1 LRRLGLPLLLVLLL
15 SPAAAASK
23 HTPAA
28 PAPVVSQLSAG
39 NGGFPWGNDRKLL
52 TTISFGGDTFR
63 RSATIRFH
71 LSKPAR
77 VQIQVARTV
86 RTTYPV
92 WQQSLSLEKGWH
104 SFRWAPAKP
113 VPPRTYVVRITAVD
127 ADGRRTIY
135 GASSLLGA
143 LRSPTPTPV
152 IRVLG
157 IDAGFT
163 APSYGPNEPATLT
176 VSADVPSLSVQFFQ
190 AGVDHV
196 SPSAANTMTGV
207 PVGDAI
213 PLDWRL
219 WRDSTHT
226 LRLWIGAWPTGLYFA
241 KLTAPD
247 GEVGYAPFVV
257 RPLALGEHRV
267 AVVLPT
273 MTWQAYNFRDDDG
286 DGWGDTWYAGPP
298 SRTARMGR
306 PFLNR
311 GVPPHFAKYD
321 LGFLHWL
328 AWTGKSVDFIADAD
342 LDRIA
347 DGQGLA
353 NRYDL
358 IVFPGHTEYV
368 TQHIRD
374 VVQRYRDLGGNL
386 MFLSSNNFFWKV
398 TEAGS
403 LMTRVAQW
411 RATGA
416 PEASLIGVQYLAN
429 DEGQTQRP
437 YVVRSELTA
446 PWLWQGT
453 ELHDGETFGFGFGIE
468 IDATT
473 KDSPPGTLVLADV
486 PEIYGPH
493 FTAQMSYYE
502 TPQGAKVFAAG
513 TMNFGGSTTRW
524 PQRKI
529 LENLW
534 ARISVP

>member
-1 LRRLGLPLLLVLLL
+1 MRRLGLSLLAVLCL
-15 SPAAAASK
+15 SPSAAASR
-23 HTPAA
+23 HVPEA
-28 PAPVVSQLSAG
+28 PAPVVTQLSAG

-63 RSATIRFH
+63 HSATVRFH
-71 LSKPAR
+71 LSTAAR
-77 VQIQVARTV
+77 VQIQVTRTV
-86 RTTYPV
+86 RTTYPI

-104 SFRWAPAKP
+104 SFRWAPEKP
-113 VPPRTYVVRITAVD
+113 VPARTYVVRITAVG
-127 ADGRRTIY
+127 ANGRRTIY

-163 APSYGPNEPATLT
+163 APSYGPNEAATLT
-176 VSADVPSLSVQFFQ
+176 VAADVPRLSVQFFQ
-190 AGVDHV
+190 AGVEHAYTT
-196 SPSAANTMTGV
+196 AANALSGL
-207 PVGDAI
+207 PVGDPI
-213 PLDWRL
+213 TLDWHF
-219 WRDSTHT
+219 WRDEQHQ
-226 LRLWIGAWPTGLYFA
+226 LRLWIGAWPSGLYFA
-241 KLTAPD
+241 KLTSPD

-257 RPLALGEHRV
+257 RPFTLGDHRV

-298 SRTARMGR
+298 HRTARMGR

-311 GVPPHFAKYD
+311 GVPPHYAKYD

-328 AWTGKSVDFIADAD
+328 AWSGKAVDFIADAD

-386 MFLSSNNFFWKV
+386 MFLSSNNFFWKITQTGPLAHADRHV
-398 TEAGS
+398 ARDRRAGGLAS
-403 LMTRVAQW
+403 RRPVPRERRGADAAPLRGAERAHRTVAV
-411 RATGA
+411 G
-416 PEASLIGVQYLAN
+416 GH
-429 DEGQTQRP
+429 RP
-437 YVVRSELTA
+437 PRRRHVRLR
-446 PWLWQGT
+446 LR
-453 ELHDGETFGFGFGIE
+453 DR
-468 IDATT
+468 DRR
-473 KDSPPGTLVLADV
+473 DD
-486 PEIYGPH
+486 
-493 FTAQMSYYE
+493 
-502 TPQGAKVFAAG
+502 
-513 TMNFGGSTTRW
+513 
-524 PQRKI
+524 
-529 LENLW
+529 
-534 ARISVP
+534 